1 MVTSKLLIVG
11 DSFSAN
17 TTELSWTKQLDY
29 EITNISAAGSSE
41 YRILKSL
48 QTQNLS
54 NFDKIIIVHTSP
66 NRIYVTFNPLHQHSN
81 THKNCDLIYQ
91 DVKNCANTQPFA
103 KNVAWWFEN
112 VFDLNVAM
120 DINQLIIDKIIN
132 LTANNKCL
140 HLSFFDIDHP
150 MIYKL
155 HHIWKTHPG
164 DINHLDCKGNDKVAQ
179 FVKNNL

>member
-17 TTELSWTKQLDY
+17 TGDLSWTTQLDY
-29 EITNISAAGSSE
+29 QVTNLSAAGSSE

-48 QTQNLS
+48 QTQNCS
-54 NFDKIIIVHTSP
+54 KFDRIIIVHTSP
-66 NRIYVTFNPLHQHSN
+66 NRIYVPFNPLHQNTN

-91 DVKNCANTQPFA
+91 DVKSLADTQPFA

-112 VFDLNVAM
+112 IFDLDTAM
-120 DINQLIIDKIIN
+120 DMHQLIVDKIID
-132 LTANNKCL
+132 LTTGNKCL

-150 MIYKL
+150 MIYNL
-155 HHIWKTHPG
+155 HRIWKKRPG
-164 DINHLDCKGNDKVAQ
+164 DINHLSLQGNLEVAQ
-179 FVKNNL
+179 FVRNNL